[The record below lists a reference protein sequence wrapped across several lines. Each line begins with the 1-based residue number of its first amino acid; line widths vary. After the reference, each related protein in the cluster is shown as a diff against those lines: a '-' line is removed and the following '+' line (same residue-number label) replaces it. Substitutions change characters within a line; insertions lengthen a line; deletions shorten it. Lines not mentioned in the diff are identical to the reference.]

1 MPASGFTNAQIVMFY
16 SSRSL
21 GTVVFS
27 VPMARYLVHPSNFKA
42 RPSLWEGVVV
52 VSNQPDKSWMR
63 WLTLFVTSSTL
74 LCCALPVL
82 MVSLG
87 FGAAV
92 ASLNYNVPGLLFLA
106 EHKLWTLSLSALLLL
121 LLAWMIWRPN
131 QTCPAD
137 PALAALCQ
145 KTKRWNKWI
154 FWISVS
160 IWCIGF
166 FFSYLLLP
174 IRQAFW

>member
-1 MPASGFTNAQIVMFY
+1 ME
-16 SSRSL
+16 
-21 GTVVFS
+21 
-27 VPMARYLVHPSNFKA
+27 SN
-42 RPSLWEGVVV
+42 L
-52 VSNQPDKSWMR
+52 PDKSWIR

-87 FGAAV
+87 FGAAM

-121 LLAWMIWRPN
+121 FLAWMIWRPN
-131 QTCPAD
+131 QRCPTD
-137 PALAALCQ
+137 PTLAALCQ
-145 KTKRWNKWI
+145 KTKHWNGWI

-160 IWCIGF
+160 IWSIGF

>member
-1 MPASGFTNAQIVMFY
+1 ME
-16 SSRSL
+16 
-21 GTVVFS
+21 
-27 VPMARYLVHPSNFKA
+27 SN
-42 RPSLWEGVVV
+42 L
-52 VSNQPDKSWMR
+52 PDKSWMR

-87 FGAAV
+87 FGAAM
-92 ASLNYNVPGLLFLA
+92 ASLNFNIPVLLFLA
-106 EHKLWTLSLSALLLL
+106 EHKLWILNLSALLLSF
-121 LLAWMIWRPN
+121 LAWMIWRPN
-131 QTCPAD
+131 QTCPID
-137 PALAALCQ
+137 PAWAAFCH
-145 KTKRWNKWI
+145 KTKRWNRWI

>member
-1 MPASGFTNAQIVMFY
+1 M
-16 SSRSL
+16 
-21 GTVVFS
+21 FS
-27 VPMARYLVHPSNFKA
+27 VLMALSLAHQSNFKA
-42 RPSLWEGVVV
+42 RPTLWEGVVV
-52 VSNQPDKSWMR
+52 AINLPGKPWLR

-87 FGAAV
+87 FGAV
-92 ASLNYNVPGLLFLA
+92 MASLYYNVPTLLFLA
-106 EHKLWTLSLSALLLL
+106 KHKLWILSLSALLLL
-121 LLAWMIWRPN
+121 FLAWMIWRPN
-131 QTCPAD
+131 QTCPTE
-137 PALAALCQ
+137 PVLATLCQ
-145 KTKRWNKWI
+145 KTKRWNRWV

-160 IWCIGF
+160 IWFIGV